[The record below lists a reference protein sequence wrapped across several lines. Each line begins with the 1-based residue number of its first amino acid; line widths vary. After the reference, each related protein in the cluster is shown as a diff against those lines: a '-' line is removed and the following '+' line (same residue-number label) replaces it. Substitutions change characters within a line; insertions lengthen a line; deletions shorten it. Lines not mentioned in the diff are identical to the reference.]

1 MVGPPVVYPASLR
14 YLAKLLGSCCC
25 THSVLEQLSLLV
37 STWWLWAYRPVNIEL
52 RLGQHIG
59 VVTKPFLNSAPEIL
73 EIWVNYQNIWSMYSL
88 DRQWR
93 LESIHTLLLS
103 RSIPLYLSIFIE
115 IKNNNDKECKMPS
128 DDVPICRW
136 PCSWEFFGDNR
147 STQDIIDG
155 PHCMYHFLQAD
166 TYIY

>member
-1 MVGPPVVYPASLR
+1 MSVKPQGKSWSQIPIFPARGLPTLARQPNLTAQGRLEQTAMVGPPVVYPASLR

-73 EIWVNYQNIWSMYSL
+73 EINELRKLSKFWKYYLSFFASRYIY
-88 DRQWR
+88 
-93 LESIHTLLLS
+93 LLS
-103 RSIPLYLSIFIE
+103 SADLQKSLPNPYIFL
-115 IKNNNDKECKMPS
+115 
-128 DDVPICRW
+128 
-136 PCSWEFFGDNR
+136 F
-147 STQDIIDG
+147 
-155 PHCMYHFLQAD
+155 
-166 TYIY
+166 